1 VRVTCGNCGETG
13 KLRPAAGETLA
24 SLRETLVCYRCG
36 ILDAQVERRDE
47 VRPESGILQSA
58 AAVLVGAI
66 AAFVVIGG
74 VYLVLKVGRDLPAV
88 LLVCAVSL
96 LVCFALYTL
105 FKSIFEHAD
114 WGFVLV
120 VSGGAVAGAV
130 LLVAISLP
138 LGIVGRLFV
147 DAFAYEY
154 ADSVRNS
161 PRGGYYEREDAATSS
176 TRFMNVYE
184 RPEDREKK

>member
-1 VRVTCGNCGETG
+1 MRVTCGNCGETG

-36 ILDAQVERRDE
+36 ILDAKVERWDD

-58 AAVLVGAI
+58 AAVLIGTI
-66 AAFVVIGG
+66 AALVVIGG
-74 VYLVLKVGRDLPAV
+74 VYLVVKVGRDLPAV
-88 LLVCAVSL
+88 LLVCAVGL

-105 FKSIFEHAD
+105 FRSISEQAD
-114 WGFVLV
+114 WGAVLV
-120 VSGGAVAGAV
+120 VSGGAVASAA
-130 LLVAISLP
+130 LLVAISIP

-147 DAFAYEY
+147 DAFVHEY

-161 PRGGYYEREDAATSS
+161 PRGGYYEREHAATSS
-176 TRFMNVYE
+176 TRFENVYE